1 MEFKDYYEILGVTEK
16 STPDEIKKAY
26 RKLARKYHPDVSKEE
41 NAEQHFKEVS
51 EAYEVLKDP
60 EKKSEYDQLRSMG
73 ARGAQGDFRPP
84 PGWESSAHFSDGGFT
99 QADASQFSDFF
110 ESIFGGGM
118 SSGMGGGFS
127 RRHQGFSM
135 RGDDAQ
141 VKLPLFLEEAFHG
154 CQKTIQLAVPEIN
167 KQGQVTKRA
176 KSLNVKIPKGAYH
189 GQKIRLRG
197 QGSPGH
203 GDAEHGD
210 LFIEIE
216 IAPHPVFEV
225 KQRDLYLQLPVT
237 PSEAALGASVEV
249 PLPTGTARLKVPA
262 NSQAG
267 KRLRLKGKGLP
278 GSPAGDLIVT
288 LSIQIPPATSPEAR
302 TLYEQLAKAENFDPR
317 SALRQRMRNMQG
329 ESV

>member
-60 EKKSEYDQLRSMG
+60 EKKSEYDQLRKMG
-73 ARGAQGDFRPP
+73 ARSASGDFRPP
-84 PGWESSAHFSDGGFT
+84 PDWESSAHFSGGGFT
-99 QADASQFSDFF
+99 DADASQFSDFF

-118 SSGMGGGFS
+118 GGGFS
-127 RRHQGFSM
+127 RRHQGFRM

-167 KQGQVTKRA
+167 KQGQVVKRS

-203 GDAEHGD
+203 GGAENGD

-216 IAPHPVFEV
+216 LAPHPVFEV
-225 KQRDLYLQLPVT
+225 KQRDLYLQLPIT
-237 PSEAALGASVEV
+237 ASEAVLGASIEV
-249 PLPTGTARLKVPA
+249 PLPTGTARLKIPA

-288 LSIQIPPATSPEAR
+288 LSIQVPHQHSPETRA
-302 TLYEQLAKAENFDPR
+302 LYEQLAKAEHYDPR
-317 SALRQRMRNMQG
+317 SGLRQRMRSMQG
-329 ESV
+329 EHA